1 MLQQINP
8 ERINIINT
16 GKKIDKIEIYNQAG
30 QVLIQKSKDFDR
42 INVSELASG
51 VYFMKVVMGED
62 VGVGKVVVER

>member
-1 MLQQINP
+1 MLQQIKP

-42 INVSELASG
+42 INVSELTSG

>member
-1 MLQQINP
+1 VLQQINP